1 MDTII
6 ASIVGAVIAL
16 WFLFLIAKLYTVVVR
31 LERKLDLLV
40 QHAGID
46 LPRLAAEAAVT
57 LARQGKKI
65 EAIKVYRAYTGCS
78 LLEAKAKVESMM

>member
-6 ASIVGAVIAL
+6 AGIVGAVIAI

-40 QHAGID
+40 RHAGID
-46 LPRLAAEAAVT
+46 LPKLAEEAAAT
-57 LARQGKKI
+57 LARSGKKI

-78 LLEAKAKVESMM
+78 LLEAKVKVESLM